1 VENGCM
7 RVLPGWHHDKIYP
20 HWQLRDWQL
29 RDDLSQGFKAKALAV
44 PLKPGGCLLFD
55 SFTPH
60 GTPSNFTP
68 SHRKALQYH
77 YVPAGTPRTRPE
89 ERLAIW
95 SGK

>member
-1 VENGCM
+1 
-7 RVLPGWHHDKIYP
+7 
-20 HWQLRDWQL
+20 
-29 RDDLSQGFKAKALAV
+29 V